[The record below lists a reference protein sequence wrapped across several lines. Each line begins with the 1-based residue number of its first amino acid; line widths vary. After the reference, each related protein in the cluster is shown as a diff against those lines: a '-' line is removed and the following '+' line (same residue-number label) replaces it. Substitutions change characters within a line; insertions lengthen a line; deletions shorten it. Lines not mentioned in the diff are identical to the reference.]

1 MDGGGPST
9 ITAPLAIE
17 GGGGGER
24 VMVAFLSPSGCVG
37 HPRALWPRGASHFSC
52 FAKKSNQKKATP
64 GIRCF
69 PAVLASGGRRRNR
82 PNVALTRNQWA
93 HAAPL
98 GPPAAPLLGANPWG
112 SVEPKLDRFA
122 MKFTGTRMRA
132 SWLSRY
138 LRTLPSFFKQA
149 SMLCEYAFRC

>member
-64 GIRCF
+64 TIRLI
-69 PAVLASGGRRRNR
+69 PAVLATRGTRTNR
-82 PNVALTRNQWA
+82 PMARKSARGGLMVRVYDRALLRSSGRI
-93 HAAPL
+93 HGDPFEL
-98 GPPAAPLLGANPWG
+98 M
-112 SVEPKLDRFA
+112 LDRFA
-122 MKFTGTRMRA
+122 ITITGARMRA
-132 SWLSRY
+132 SGLRY
-138 LRTLPSFFKQA
+138 LPRNLPA
-149 SMLCEYAFRC
+149 SSRA